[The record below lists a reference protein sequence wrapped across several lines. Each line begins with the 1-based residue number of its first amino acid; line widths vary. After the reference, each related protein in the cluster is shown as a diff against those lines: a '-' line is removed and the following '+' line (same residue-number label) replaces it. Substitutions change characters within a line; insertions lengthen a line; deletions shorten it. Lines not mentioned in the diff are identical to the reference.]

1 VMALACQND
10 LTLNKIVM
18 DIIEENKSLFLIF
31 LVVLFSIPIR
41 DILMPRLIGSL
52 YDSIKSGKNIEYFLG
67 VILAVVIILQLV
79 SVVSDYVDTKIHPS
93 INKIV
98 REKMMAHIFRVK
110 ENNYSDV
117 DIGNIISKIVK
128 LPSIIHNHIDNI
140 RLRIIPV
147 IITLVFIVGYMF
159 YTDYMLALPLLLVL
173 SIFIISLNYTLDT
186 CSPIALKKDEMYSL
200 VISNTDDV
208 LRNMITVLSFNNVE
222 KEFDRLDGIQEEYKT
237 HTEGALYCTL
247 MAKYINVP
255 CVLAYIIFAC
265 YYSYSKVKSK
275 QITSGEFITIVI
287 ISFMIM
293 NILLGFLDSWLHV
306 VLRKGIIENSLSIFE
321 ECKIKRE
328 PYMKPSTNSEGIR
341 FQDIEFSYI
350 STDMDRPI
358 LKDFTL
364 DINLYE
370 KTLIVGEIG
379 SGKSTIISLLLKYQT
394 PQKGEIFLKGV
405 PYSSIPNTT
414 VRKNISYI
422 PQSPILLNRTVYEN
436 IVYGITPEPSKED
449 VEKVIRDMR
458 LNRFLN
464 GLPKGLD
471 TPVGVH
477 GSKLSGGQRQITWVL
492 KAILMNPEIII
503 MDEPTSAV
511 DDETK
516 GIIHFLLE
524 KVMEGK
530 TVIMITHDP
539 YLLKF
544 ANRVITLKDG
554 KLVN

>member
-1 VMALACQND
+1 MADINCHND
-10 LTLNKIVM
+10 LNINKIVM

-31 LVVLFSIPIR
+31 ILVLLSIPVR
-41 DILMPRLIGSL
+41 DVLMPRLIGSL
-52 YDSIKSGKNIEYFLG
+52 YDSIKSGKNIEYILG
-67 VILAVVIILQLV
+67 AILAIVIILQV
-79 SVVSDYVDTKIHPS
+79 IGVISDYVDTKIHPS

-98 REKMMAHIFRVK
+98 REKMMAHVFRVK

-128 LPSIIHNHIDNI
+128 LPSIIHNHLDNI
-140 RLRIIPV
+140 RTRIIPV
-147 IITLVFIVGYMF
+147 VITLIFIVGYMF
-159 YTDYMLALPLLLVL
+159 YTDYVLGLPLLLL
-173 SIFIISLNYTLDT
+173 IAIFIATLNYTLEK
-186 CSPIALKKDEMYSL
+186 CSPIALRKDELYSL

-222 KEFDRLDGIQEEYKT
+222 KEFDRLDVIQEEYTQK
-237 HTEGALYCTL
+237 TEGSLYCTL
-247 MAKYINVP
+247 IAKYVNIP
-255 CVLAYIIFAC
+255 CILAYIIFAC

-275 QITSGEFITIVI
+275 QMTSGEFITIII

-306 VLRKGIIENSLSIFE
+306 ILRKGIIENSLSVFE

-328 PYMKPSTNSEGIR
+328 PYLKPAASNAGIR

-350 STDMDRPI
+350 ATDMNRPI
-358 LKDFTL
+358 FKDFNL

-394 PQKGEIFLKGV
+394 PQKGEVFLKGV
-405 PYSSIPNTT
+405 PYSDIPNST
-414 VRKNISYI
+414 VRKNICYI
-422 PQSPILLNRTVYEN
+422 PQSPILLNRTVYDN
-436 IVYGITPEPSKED
+436 IVYGITPAPSKET
-449 VEKVIRDMR
+449 VAKLINDMR
-458 LNRFLN
+458 LHRFLN

-471 TPVGVH
+471 TSVGVH

-492 KAILMNPEIII
+492 KAILTNPEIII

-516 GIIHFLLE
+516 GTIHYLLE
-524 KVMEGK
+524 KVMQGK

-544 ANRVITLKDG
+544 ANRVIKMKDG
-554 KLVN
+554 ELVE

>member
-1 VMALACQND
+1 MVPDCHND
-10 LTLNKIVM
+10 LTMTKIFM
-18 DIIEENKSLFLIF
+18 DIIEENKTLFLIF
-31 LVVLFSIPIR
+31 LAVLISVPIR

-52 YDSIKSGKNIEYFLG
+52 YDSIKSGKNIEYILAGILAIVVILQIVG
-67 VILAVVIILQLV
+67 VI
-79 SVVSDYVDTKIHPS
+79 SDYVDTKLHPS

-98 REKMMAHIFRVK
+98 REKMMAHIFKVK

-117 DIGNIISKIVK
+117 DLGNIISKIVK

-140 RLRIIPV
+140 RLKIIPV
-147 IITLVFIVGYMF
+147 VITLVFIIGYMF

-173 SIFIISLNYTLDT
+173 TIFILTLNYTLDK
-186 CSPIALKKDEMYSL
+186 CSPIALKKDELYSL

-222 KEFDRLDGIQEEYKT
+222 KEFDRLDEIQENYT
-237 HTEGALYCTL
+237 QQTENTLYCTL
-247 MAKYINVP
+247 VAKYINIP
-255 CVLAYIIFAC
+255 CILAYIIFAC

-287 ISFMIM
+287 ISFMVM
-293 NILLGFLDSWLHV
+293 NLSLGFLDSWLHII
-306 VLRKGIIENSLSIFE
+306 LRKGIIENSLSVFE
-321 ECKIKRE
+321 DCKIHRE
-328 PYMKPSTNSEGIR
+328 PYTKPATNTAGIR

-350 STDMDRPI
+350 STDMNRPI
-358 LKDFTL
+358 FKDFNL

-394 PQKGEIFLKGV
+394 PQKGEVFLKGV
-405 PYSSIPNTT
+405 PYSSIDNTT
-414 VRKNISYI
+414 VRKNICYI
-422 PQSPILLNRTVYEN
+422 PQSPILLNRTVYDN
-436 IVYGITPEPSKED
+436 IVYGITPAPSKET
-449 VEKVIRDMR
+449 VEKLITDMS
-458 LNRFLN
+458 LDRFLN
-464 GLPKGLD
+464 GLPKRLD
-471 TPVGVH
+471 TSVGVH

-492 KAILMNPEIII
+492 KAILTNPEIII

-516 GIIHFLLE
+516 GTIHFLLE
-524 KVMEGK
+524 KVMQGK

-544 ANRVITLKDG
+544 ANRVVTLKDG
-554 KLVN
+554 KLVS

>member
-1 VMALACQND
+1 MALDCHND
-10 LTLNKIVM
+10 LTMNKLIM
-18 DIIEENKSLFLIF
+18 DIIEENKSLFLLFI
-31 LVVLFSIPIR
+31 VVLLSIPVR

-52 YDSIKSGKNIEYFLG
+52 YDSIKSGKNIEYILG
-67 VILAVVIILQLV
+67 GILAIVVVLQVV
-79 SVVSDYVDTKIHPS
+79 SVISDYVDTKLHPS

-98 REKMMAHIFRVK
+98 REKMMAHIFKVK

-128 LPSIIHNHIDNI
+128 LPSIMHNHIDNV

-147 IITLVFIVGYMF
+147 IITLIFIVGYMF
-159 YTDYMLALPLLLVL
+159 YTDYILALPLLLVL
-173 SIFIISLNYTLDT
+173 TIFIATLNYTLDK
-186 CSPIALKKDEMYSL
+186 CSPIALKKDELYSL

-222 KEFDRLDGIQEEYKT
+222 KEFDRLDVIQEEYTQK
-237 HTEGALYCTL
+237 TEGALYCSL
-247 MAKYINVP
+247 IAKYINIP

-275 QITSGEFITIVI
+275 EITSGEFITIVI

-306 VLRKGIIENSLSIFE
+306 VLRKGIIENSLSVFE

-328 PYMKPSTNSEGIR
+328 PYLKPAASNAGIR
-341 FQDIEFSYI
+341 FQDIEFSYL
-350 STDMDRPI
+350 STDMERPI
-358 LKDFTL
+358 FKDFNL

-394 PQKGEIFLKGV
+394 PQKGEVFLKGV
-405 PYSSIPNTT
+405 PYSDIPNST

-436 IVYGITPEPSKED
+436 IVYGITPEPSKEG
-449 VEKVIRDMR
+449 VEKLIIDMR
-458 LNRFLN
+458 LTRFLN

-492 KAILMNPEIII
+492 KAILTNPEIII

-516 GIIHFLLE
+516 GTIHFLLE
-524 KVMEGK
+524 KVMQGK

-554 KLVN
+554 KLVS

>member
-1 VMALACQND
+1 MVPDCHND
-10 LTLNKIVM
+10 LTMTKIFM
-18 DIIEENKSLFLIF
+18 DIIEENKTLFIIF
-31 LVVLFSIPIR
+31 VFILLSIPIR

-52 YDSIKSGKNIEYFLG
+52 YDSIKSGKNIEYILGGILVIVVILQIVG
-67 VILAVVIILQLV
+67 VI
-79 SVVSDYVDTKIHPS
+79 SDYVDTKLHPS

-98 REKMMAHIFRVK
+98 REKMMSHIFKVK

-117 DIGNIISKIVK
+117 DMGNIISKIVK

-140 RLRIIPV
+140 RLKLIPV
-147 IITLVFIVGYMF
+147 IITLIFIVAYMF
-159 YTDYMLALPLLLVL
+159 YTDYILALPLLLL
-173 SIFIISLNYTLDT
+173 ITIFIATLNYTLDK
-186 CSPIALKKDEMYSL
+186 CSPIALKKDELYSL
-200 VISNTDDV
+200 VISNADDV

-222 KEFDRLDGIQEEYKT
+222 KEFDSLDEIQEKYTKN
-237 HTEGALYCTL
+237 TESTLYCTL
-247 MAKYINVP
+247 IAKYINIP

-275 QITSGEFITIVI
+275 QMTSGEFITIVI

-293 NILLGFLDSWLHV
+293 NILLGFLDSWLHII
-306 VLRKGIIENSLSIFE
+306 LRKGIIENSLSVFE

-328 PYMKPSTNSEGIR
+328 PYLKPAASTAGIR
-341 FQDIEFSYI
+341 FQDIDFSYI
-350 STDMDRPI
+350 STDMHRPI
-358 LKDFTL
+358 FKDFNL

-394 PQKGEIFLKGV
+394 PQKGEVFLKGV
-405 PYSSIPNTT
+405 PYSEIPNST
-414 VRKNISYI
+414 VRKNICYI
-422 PQSPILLNRTVYEN
+422 PQSPILLNRTVYDN
-436 IVYGITPEPSKED
+436 IVYGITPAPSKEE
-449 VEKVIRDMR
+449 VAKLITDMR
-458 LNRFLN
+458 LDRFLN

-471 TPVGVH
+471 TSVGVH

-492 KAILMNPEIII
+492 KAILTNPEIII

-516 GIIHFLLE
+516 GTIHFLLE
-524 KVMEGK
+524 KVMQGK

-554 KLVN
+554 KLIS

>member
-1 VMALACQND
+1 MVPDCHND
-10 LTLNKIVM
+10 LTMTKIFM
-18 DIIEENKSLFLIF
+18 DIIEENKTLFIIF
-31 LVVLFSIPIR
+31 VFILLSIPIR

-52 YDSIKSGKNIEYFLG
+52 YDSIKSGKNIEYILGGILVIVVILQIVG
-67 VILAVVIILQLV
+67 VI
-79 SVVSDYVDTKIHPS
+79 SDYVDTKLHPS

-98 REKMMAHIFRVK
+98 REKMMSHIFKVK

-117 DIGNIISKIVK
+117 DMGNIISKIVK

-140 RLRIIPV
+140 RLKIIPV
-147 IITLVFIVGYMF
+147 IITLIFIVAYMF
-159 YTDYMLALPLLLVL
+159 YTDYILALPLLLL
-173 SIFIISLNYTLDT
+173 ITIFIATLNYTLDK
-186 CSPIALKKDEMYSL
+186 CSPIALKKDELYSL
-200 VISNTDDV
+200 VISNADDV

-222 KEFDRLDGIQEEYKT
+222 KEFDRLDEIQEKYTKN
-237 HTEGALYCTL
+237 TESTLYCTL
-247 MAKYINVP
+247 IAKYINIP

-275 QITSGEFITIVI
+275 QMTSGEFITIVI

-293 NILLGFLDSWLHV
+293 NILLGFLDSWLHII
-306 VLRKGIIENSLSIFE
+306 LRKGIIENSLSIFE
-321 ECKIKRE
+321 DCKVRRE
-328 PYMKPSTNSEGIR
+328 PYIKPAANSAGIR
-341 FQDIEFSYI
+341 FQDLEFSYI
-350 STDMDRPI
+350 STDMNRPI
-358 LKDFTL
+358 FKDFNL

-394 PQKGEIFLKGV
+394 PQKGEVFLKGV
-405 PYSSIPNTT
+405 PYSSIPNST
-414 VRKNISYI
+414 VRKNICYI
-422 PQSPILLNRTVYEN
+422 PQSPILLNRTVYDN
-436 IVYGITPEPSKED
+436 IVYGITPAPSKEE
-449 VEKVIRDMR
+449 VAKLITDMR
-458 LNRFLN
+458 LDRFLN

-471 TPVGVH
+471 TSVGVH

-492 KAILMNPEIII
+492 KAILTNPEIII

-516 GIIHFLLE
+516 GTIHFLLE
-524 KVMEGK
+524 KVMQGK

-554 KLVN
+554 KLIS

>member
-1 VMALACQND
+1 MN
-10 LTLNKIVM
+10 TLFM
-18 DIIEENKSLFLIF
+18 DIIEQNKSLFIIF
-31 LVVLFSIPIR
+31 IVVLLSIPIR

-52 YDSIKSGKNIEYFLG
+52 YDSIKNGKNIEYILGGILAIVILLQVVG
-67 VILAVVIILQLV
+67 VI
-79 SVVSDYVDTKIHPS
+79 SDYVDTKIHPS

-98 REKMMAHIFRVK
+98 REKMMAHIFKVK

-140 RLRIIPV
+140 RLKIIPV
-147 IITLVFIVGYMF
+147 LITLIFIVGYMF
-159 YTDYMLALPLLLVL
+159 YTDYMLALPLLVVL
-173 SIFIISLNYTLDT
+173 TIFIATLNYTLDK
-186 CSPIALKKDEMYSL
+186 CSPIALRKDELYSL

-222 KEFDRLDGIQEEYKT
+222 KEFDRLDVIQDEYTQK
-237 HTEGALYCTL
+237 TEGALYCTL
-247 MAKYINVP
+247 IAKYINIP

-275 QITSGEFITIVI
+275 QMTSGEFITIVI

-306 VLRKGIIENSLSIFE
+306 VLRKGIIENSLSVFE
-321 ECKIKRE
+321 ECKIKRD
-328 PYMKPSTNSEGIR
+328 PYLKPAASAAGIR

-350 STDMDRPI
+350 TNDTKRPI
-358 LKDFTL
+358 FKDFNL

-405 PYSSIPNTT
+405 PYSDIPNST
-414 VRKNISYI
+414 VRKNICYI
-422 PQSPILLNRTVYEN
+422 PQSPILLNRTVYDN
-436 IVYGITPEPSKED
+436 IVYGITPTPSKEA
-449 VEKVIRDMR
+449 VVKLINDMR
-458 LNRFLN
+458 LDRFLN

-471 TPVGVH
+471 TSVGVH

-492 KAILMNPEIII
+492 KAILTNPEIII

-516 GIIHFLLE
+516 GTIHFLLE
-524 KVMEGK
+524 KVMQGK

-544 ANRVITLKDG
+544 ANRVIKMKDG
-554 KLVN
+554 KIVS

>member
-1 VMALACQND
+1 
-10 LTLNKIVM
+10 M
-18 DIIEENKSLFLIF
+18 DIIEENKTLFIIF
-31 LVVLFSIPIR
+31 VFILLSIPIR

-52 YDSIKSGKNIEYFLG
+52 YDSIKSGKNIEYILGGILVIVVILQIVG
-67 VILAVVIILQLV
+67 VI
-79 SVVSDYVDTKIHPS
+79 SDYVDTKLHPS

-98 REKMMAHIFRVK
+98 REKMMSHIFKVK

-117 DIGNIISKIVK
+117 DMGNIISKIVK

-140 RLRIIPV
+140 RLKLIPV
-147 IITLVFIVGYMF
+147 IITLIFIVAYMF
-159 YTDYMLALPLLLVL
+159 YTDYILALPLLLL
-173 SIFIISLNYTLDT
+173 ITIFIATLNYTLDK
-186 CSPIALKKDEMYSL
+186 CSPIALKKDELYSL
-200 VISNTDDV
+200 VISNADDV

-222 KEFDRLDGIQEEYKT
+222 KEFDSLDEIQEKYTKN
-237 HTEGALYCTL
+237 TESTLYCTL
-247 MAKYINVP
+247 IAKYINIP

-275 QITSGEFITIVI
+275 QMTSGEFITIVI

-293 NILLGFLDSWLHV
+293 NILLGFLDSWLHII
-306 VLRKGIIENSLSIFE
+306 LRKGIIENSLSVFE

-328 PYMKPSTNSEGIR
+328 PYLKPAASTAGIR
-341 FQDIEFSYI
+341 FQDIDFSYI
-350 STDMDRPI
+350 STDMHRPI
-358 LKDFTL
+358 FKDFNL

-394 PQKGEIFLKGV
+394 PQKGEVFLKGV
-405 PYSSIPNTT
+405 PYSEIPNST
-414 VRKNISYI
+414 VRKNICYI
-422 PQSPILLNRTVYEN
+422 PQSPILLNRTVYDN
-436 IVYGITPEPSKED
+436 IVYGITPAPSKEE
-449 VEKVIRDMR
+449 VAKLITDMR
-458 LNRFLN
+458 LDRFLN

-471 TPVGVH
+471 TSVGVH

-492 KAILMNPEIII
+492 KAILTNPEIII

-516 GIIHFLLE
+516 GTIHFLLE
-524 KVMEGK
+524 KVMQGK

-554 KLVN
+554 KLIS